1 MSDLYTKIVLT
12 VIGLALSALA
22 LQAIVPTASAV
33 AGLACGSS
41 VRPCH
46 VEIEVVLVHREMSEF
61 EGMLNR

>member
-22 LQAIVPTASAV
+22 LQSIVPPASAV

-41 VRPCH
+41 VQPCH
-46 VEIEVVLVHREMSEF
+46 VEIEVVLVHREMSDIEK
-61 EGMLNR
+61 MMNR